1 MDQRARFTDFDEL
14 LETVRDAV
22 LNGLHISIPVAVDE
36 DSADGHTV
44 KLKALIKTVRKH
56 PDGRE
61 ELLDFPPFCDVP
73 IQFASGGG
81 VTTTFPIK
89 KALEGIY
96 LISSRGFD
104 AWHQQGG
111 AQPAI
116 DARRNSLSDGFFIPG
131 VRSTPNK
138 LKNVSTTSAQTR
150 SDDGKHVF
158 DLHPNNGP
166 SMSADEGKHVVSVS
180 PTAGISVKTAMKL
193 AIDATGGMDVKGVT
207 HFVDAVTSATSF
219 NAPGGSVGGGF
230 QGIMGGLVGALIGAG
245 AMIALQAAQAPSLAP
260 QQAAFTQTLA
270 ALPSLDRER

>member
-1 MDQRARFTDFDEL
+1 MDLRFRFDDETEL

-22 LNGLHISIPVAVDE
+22 LNGLHIAIPVMVSE

-44 KLKALIKTVRKH
+44 KLKALVKSVQKM
-56 PDGRE
+56 PDGSE
-61 ELLDFPPFCDVP
+61 KLIELPEFGDVP

-116 DARRNSLSDGFFIPG
+116 DARRNNLSDGFFIPG

-166 SMSADEGKHVVSVS
+166 SMSADNGKHVVSAH
-180 PTAGISVKTAMKL
+180 PTNGIGIKTVMKL

-230 QGIMGGLVGALIGAG
+230 TGIANGLIGALIGAG
-245 AMIALQAAQAPSLAP
+245 AMIALQAAQAPSTAA
-260 QQAAFTQTLA
+260 QQASFTQA
-270 ALPSLDRER
+270 ALVR

>member
-14 LETVRDAV
+14 LETVRDTV
-22 LNGLHISIPVAVDE
+22 LNGLHIAIPVAVDE

-61 ELLDFPPFCDVP
+61 ELLDFPPFTDVP
-73 IQFASGGG
+73 IQFHSGGG

-131 VRSTPNK
+131 VRSNPNK

-158 DLHPNNGP
+158 DLHPQNGP
-166 SMSADEGKHVVSVS
+166 SLAADEGKHTFALN
-180 PTAGISVKTAMKL
+180 PKTGATLKTTMAL
-193 AIDATGGMDVKGVT
+193 AVDAADGMSFKGAA
-207 HFVDAVTSATSF
+207 HFADAVTSAKSF
-219 NAPGGSVGGGF
+219 DAPGGSVGGGF
-230 QGIMGGLVGALIGAG
+230 QGAKGGFIGALIGAG
-245 AMIALQAAQAPSLAP
+245 LVYAMLANQAPPTAR
-260 QQAAFTQTLA
+260 QQASFTQALV
-270 ALPSLDRER
+270 ALPSLDSER